1 MSYGWQVLIR
11 SVVKQRKLERSIDYS
26 RLSESDGKKLIQGF
40 KGVVLEGEEGYFF
53 RPYYSYFFIKMGS
66 NFYFETSER
75 EELPDTRLVVR
86 TRLIEVPR

>member
-40 KGVVLEGEEGYFF
+40 KGVEAFTIDGKVMAQQLSILFQSRSIPAKTRTFLDYFQ
-53 RPYYSYFFIKMGS
+53 SKLGCL
-66 NFYFETSER
+66 T
-75 EELPDTRLVVR
+75 T
-86 TRLIEVPR
+86 T